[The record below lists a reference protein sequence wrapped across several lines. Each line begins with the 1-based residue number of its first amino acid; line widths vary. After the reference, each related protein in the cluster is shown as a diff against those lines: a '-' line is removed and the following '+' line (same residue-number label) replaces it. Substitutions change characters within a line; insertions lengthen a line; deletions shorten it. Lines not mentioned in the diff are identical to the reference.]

1 MPLRPMDLQVILQV
15 SRNVEKMQ
23 TFHQQQA
30 QRQQEQLSLY
40 MQRNFRARQ
49 HQTEAA
55 AQTTEGRLNQISEDG
70 KKREQ
75 PKRKKKDKE
84 KKKLGGNIDFFV

>member
-23 TFHQQQA
+23 LLQQQYS
-30 QRQQEQLSLY
+30 QRQQEQLALY

-49 HQTEAA
+49 HQTEATE
-55 AQTTEGRLNQISEDG
+55 QSTEGWMDQVSEDG
-70 KKREQ
+70 KRKEQ
-75 PKRKKKDKE
+75 QKRKKKDKE
-84 KKKLGGNIDFFV
+84 KKKIGGNVDFFA